1 MRIGC
6 GTAIAP
12 RKAHIAGCKGTAVCY
27 DTQCLLRHCVSVA
40 EAEREGVG
48 VAQCVPVRL
57 PVGEC
62 EAVTERVA
70 QAEGEKLTV
79 PLPLSVPDTL
89 LLPLAL

>member
-1 MRIGC
+1 MRVGRMV
-6 GTAIAP
+6 GGLEVVEEALT
-12 RKAHIAGCKGTAVCY
+12 HSLGVGVE
-27 DTQCLLRHCVSVA
+27 LRHCVTVA